1 MGSGFGRPGAGV
13 SRRAASAIALS
24 AAAIGTIVIAGCG
37 GSDSSSGGDSG
48 LPSAKASL
56 SQVQHGRALVTTMG
70 CVDCHSH
77 GVNNPSAANWLS
89 GYTAGGADPGTFAI
103 GPFKTYA
110 ANLTPSPSGIGALTD
125 KQIYNALKHGLD
137 PATAPDAVIT
147 GDTPGQGGF
156 PAAPHYLAPPMPW
169 TSTRH
174 LADSDLWSIV
184 AYLKHGVKPVANTV
198 PASQGPPDFW
208 ASSDTPDK
216 VGPVDLPSYPA
227 GGEIF
232 TP

>member
-1 MGSGFGRPGAGV
+1 MSFFHSAGKSRGTATLIGLTVTAVGA
-13 SRRAASAIALS
+13 
-24 AAAIGTIVIAGCG
+24 IVIAGCG
-37 GSDSSSGGDSG
+37 GSDNSGGGSSG
-48 LPSAKASL
+48 LPSSSATQD
-56 SQVQHGRALVTTMG
+56 QVQHGRALVTTMG
-70 CVDCHSH
+70 CIDCHSH
-77 GVNNPSAANWLS
+77 GVNNPNAANWLS
-89 GYTAGGADPGTFAI
+89 GYTAGGRDPGTFQI
-103 GPFKTYA
+103 GPFTTYA
-110 ANLTPSPSGIGALTD
+110 ANLTPSATGIGPLTD

-174 LADSDLWSIV
+174 LADSDIWSIV

-198 PASQGPPDFW
+198 PNSQGPPDFW
-208 ASSDTPDK
+208 ASSYTPDK
-216 VGPVDLPSYPA
+216 VGPVDLSPYPA
-227 GGEIF
+227 VGEQF